1 MAHFIPCTKSDDAS
15 HIASVFFREI
25 VRLHGIPHT
34 IVSDRDVKFLSHFWR
49 VLWNKLGTKLLFST
63 AYHPQTDGQTE
74 VVNRT
79 LGTLLRA
86 VLKRN
91 LKTWEDCLPIVEFAY
106 NRAMHSSTKF
116 SPFELV
122 YGFNP
127 TTPLDLLPL
136 PVSSAVNV
144 DGQKKAEMVKKL
156 HEKARKHIE
165 KANAKIAEVRN
176 KGRKKVVFEP
186 GDWVWVHWRKERF
199 PNKRKSKLD
208 SRGDGPFQVMARIND
223 NAYKLDLPGDYQVSA
238 TFNVT
243 DLSPFVFD
251 IGDDSWTN
259 PAKGEGDDT
268 SQGRDGDQ
276 LSTKARYRLTESAL

>member
-1 MAHFIPCTKSDDAS
+1 MGHFGIEKTLHTLQEHFHWPHMKSDVVNLCNKCIDCQRAKSKLKPHGLYMPLPVPSHHWTDISMDFVSGIPRSKSGKDSIFVVVDRFSKMAHFIPCTKSDDAS

-127 TTPLDLLPL
+127 TTPLDLLP
-136 PVSSAVNV
+136 
-144 DGQKKAEMVKKL
+144 
-156 HEKARKHIE
+156 
-165 KANAKIAEVRN
+165 
-176 KGRKKVVFEP
+176 
-186 GDWVWVHWRKERF
+186 
-199 PNKRKSKLD
+199 
-208 SRGDGPFQVMARIND
+208 
-223 NAYKLDLPGDYQVSA
+223 YQ
-238 TFNVT
+238 FLL
-243 DLSPFVFD
+243 LSM
-251 IGDDSWTN
+251 
-259 PAKGEGDDT
+259 
-268 SQGRDGDQ
+268 
-276 LSTKARYRLTESAL
+276 

>member
-1 MAHFIPCTKSDDAS
+1 
-15 HIASVFFREI
+15 
-25 VRLHGIPHT
+25 
-34 IVSDRDVKFLSHFWR
+34 
-49 VLWNKLGTKLLFST
+49 
-63 AYHPQTDGQTE
+63 
-74 VVNRT
+74 
-79 LGTLLRA
+79 
-86 VLKRN
+86 
-91 LKTWEDCLPIVEFAY
+91 
-106 NRAMHSSTKF
+106 
-116 SPFELV
+116 
-122 YGFNP
+122 
-127 TTPLDLLPL
+127 
-136 PVSSAVNV
+136 
-144 DGQKKAEMVKKL
+144 MVKKL

-276 LSTKARYRLTESAL
+276 LSTKARYRLTESALQVPQGPITRSRAKNLNKAMLGLVEVIEDQEELANILEMKSTKESKMFLVMDVQVIEDQA